1 MEPINRDCRG
11 NEDSV
16 IFFIIVFFALFTPNP
31 QAKQKERSH
40 ERLGISKVLARKENR

>member
-1 MEPINRDCRG
+1 MEPINRDYRG

-40 ERLGISKVLARKENR
+40 ERLGIFRK